1 MGESAIPHA
10 GDFIFVEAQKMPGLL
25 RFIFAQQHLT
35 QKAAVANPGER
46 PIASASS
53 FQEIRLACFR
63 AMIFSASNCLFI
75 ATPPI
80 WWKSRGA
87 HEAGFYADLNQ
98 LESRSARDKS
108 RTWEKSRE

>member
-1 MGESAIPHA
+1 
-10 GDFIFVEAQKMPGLL
+10 MPGLL

-63 AMIFSASNCLFI
+63 AMIFSASNGLFI
-75 ATPPI
+75 AIP
-80 WWKSRGA
+80 SFGGNHA
-87 HEAGFYADLNQ
+87 E
-98 LESRSARDKS
+98 
-108 RTWEKSRE
+108 RTRQDFMRILIS

>member
-75 ATPPI
+75 AIPPF
-80 WWKSRGA
+80 GGNHA
-87 HEAGFYADLNQ
+87 E
-98 LESRSARDKS
+98 
-108 RTWEKSRE
+108 RTRQDFMRILIS